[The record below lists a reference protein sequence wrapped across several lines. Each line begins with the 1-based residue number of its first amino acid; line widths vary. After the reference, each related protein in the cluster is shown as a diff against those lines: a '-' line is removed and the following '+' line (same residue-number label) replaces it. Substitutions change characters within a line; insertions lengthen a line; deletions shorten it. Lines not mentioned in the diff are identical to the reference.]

1 MYPAYVLGGAAHE
14 HYRFNLKAGNGQVIL
29 TSEAYSSKEA
39 AKHGIDSVRVNSAL
53 DERYDRC
60 TAKDGRPYFVL
71 KAANTQIIGQSQMYS
86 SATAME
92 HGIESVKTNGPES
105 PIIEETSD

>member
-1 MYPAYVLGGAAHE
+1 MYPAYVLSGAAHE
-14 HYRFNLKAGNGQVIL
+14 HYRFTLKAGNGQVIL

-39 AKHGIDSVRVNSAL
+39 ARHGIESVRLNSPI
-53 DERYDRC
+53 DERYDRR

-71 KAANTQIIGQSQMYS
+71 KAVNTQIIGQSQMYS

-92 HGIESVKTNGPES
+92 HGIESVKANGPAS
-105 PIIEETSD
+105 PIVEDTAD

>member
-1 MYPAYVLGGAAHE
+1 MYPAYVLTGAANE

-39 AKHGIDSVRVNSAL
+39 AKHGIESVRVNSPL
-53 DERYDRC
+53 NERYERR

-71 KAANTQIIGQSQMYS
+71 KAVNTQIIGQSQMYS
-86 SATAME
+86 SAGAME
-92 HGIESVKTNGPES
+92 HGIESVKANGPTS
-105 PIIEETSD
+105 PIIDETAD